1 MPNGPKAFISCSRSS
16 TEHQKWAL
24 SLATQLQEN
33 NVDVISDKW
42 DLREGERRYRFHGA
56 DRSATRVLR
65 WLVQSVIRPT
75 PSQRTQIVRHV
86 AKFPDHLRVD
96 CH

>member
-24 SLATQLQEN
+24 SLATQLHEN

-42 DLREGERRYRFHGA
+42 DLREGNDPIAFMEQIGQRRE
-56 DRSATRVLR
+56 
-65 WLVQSVIRPT
+65 
-75 PSQRTQIVRHV
+75 
-86 AKFPDHLRVD
+86 
-96 CH
+96 C